1 MRRGTRLAA
10 HRKWHRTKRG
20 IKPSSNSLLKSS
32 IKECLMVLR
41 PDSKIVALRALVA
54 VIKDEEERLFAAI
67 HSDQT
72 SAEEI
77 SRALYDLY
85 TLWSTTALKLADM
98 EEGSVTSA
106 SRPSPAQCLHGDRA
120 VSLLV
125 AQPKTSKAREAGSNS
140 SLDQ

>member
-1 MRRGTRLAA
+1 
-10 HRKWHRTKRG
+10 
-20 IKPSSNSLLKSS
+20 
-32 IKECLMVLR
+32 MVLR
-41 PDSKIVALRALVA
+41 PNSKIVALRALVA

-98 EEGSVTSA
+98 EEESVTSA
-106 SRPSPAQCLHGDRA
+106 SRPSPAQCLPGDRA

-125 AQPKTSKAREAGSNS
+125 AQSKTSKAGEAGSNS